1 MPSRILFPIKRR
13 DVALMALL
21 FFGLIPG
28 STWTQETP
36 AAKEFE
42 QNLEPLADAELLG
55 DWRAYQHAIS
65 QGKGSIAFFTERGP
79 KRAEA
84 WKRLAEGNSAMGMV
98 LVGNCYQTGIGVA
111 KDEKKAF
118 ATFTDA
124 GVKEL
129 KMALQSYSKNL
140 PLLRRCR
147 LKGHF
152 MVF

>member
-55 DWRAYQHAIS
+55 DWRAYQQSIS
-65 QGKGSIAFFTERGP
+65 EGKGSSAFFTERGP

-98 LVGNCYQTGIGVA
+98 LVGRCGVSVLYWNLDMNGERGTRNTDTNWA
-111 KDEKKAF
+111 LRPIHVFSGSPASPNKA
-118 ATFTDA
+118 
-124 GVKEL
+124 
-129 KMALQSYSKNL
+129 
-140 PLLRRCR
+140 R
-147 LKGHF
+147 LTLVLD
-152 MVF
+152 VF

>member
-1 MPSRILFPIKRR
+1 MLSPILFPIKRR
-13 DVALMALL
+13 AVALMALL

-28 STWTQETP
+28 SAWTQEAP
-36 AAKEFE
+36 VAKEFE

-65 QGKGSIAFFTERGP
+65 QGKGSSAFFTERGP

-98 LVGNCYQTGIGVA
+98 LVGRCYQTGIGVA

-118 ATFTDA
+118 AMFTDA

-129 KMALQSYSKNL
+129 KMALQSYSKSL
-140 PLLRRCR
+140 PLRRRCR
-147 LKGHF
+147 L
-152 MVF
+152 

>member
-1 MPSRILFPIKRR
+1 M
-13 DVALMALL
+13 
-21 FFGLIPG
+21 
-28 STWTQETP
+28 
-36 AAKEFE
+36 
-42 QNLEPLADAELLG
+42 LG

-65 QGKGSIAFFTERGP
+65 QGKGSSAFFTERGP

-98 LVGNCYQTGIGVA
+98 LVGRCYQTGIGVA

-118 ATFTDA
+118 AMFTKAADLGNSVAINNLAFCHQDGSGVAKDEKKAFAMFTDA

-129 KMALQSYSKNL
+129 KMALQSYSKSL

-152 MVF
+152 MVLE